1 MLWWMDAGSLGQTEQ
16 EDEKEEWTFMW
27 ESSWSA
33 LSSAQGWVRGQLK
46 SCRWRL
52 AVQITC
58 SVAVGR
64 VAVELLTRKTVGEA
78 FFRLLEEAS
87 HFQAPLMGD
96 FKHSYIC
103 CRNNTEGQS
112 WRLNNLG
119 DFLDLINDKFL
130 AWVIE
135 DPTRKSALLDL
146 IQARKNCSW
155 MWKSV
160 TIKWWHSW
168 SYKEGAG
175 PRDRHQ
181 PRISGEQ
188 PLFSSGICLAESHGM
203 HPWRGVQE
211 NWIDFLAQERSILTS
226 RQSSKDSSKKSVGP
240 LWIR

>member
-33 LSSAQGWVRGQLK
+33 LSSVQGWVKGQLK

-87 HFQAPLMGD
+87 HSQALVLMGD

-112 WRLNNLG
+112 WRSWRFSRSHQWQVPTMG
-119 DFLDLINDKFL
+119 DWGPDKEERF
-130 AWVIE
+130 
-135 DPTRKSALLDL
+135 
-146 IQARKNCSW
+146 
-155 MWKSV
+155 
-160 TIKWWHSW
+160 
-168 SYKEGAG
+168 AG
-175 PRDRHQ
+175 PITSKEELFMDVKVSDHKMVTFMILQGRSRAKRQ
-181 PRISGEQ
+181 TPAQNFRRAAFVLFRGLFGRIPWNASLERSPGE
-188 PLFSSGICLAESHGM
+188 LDWFSSSGKV
-203 HPWRGVQE
+203 HP
-211 NWIDFLAQERSILTS
+211 D
-226 RQSSKDSSKKSVGP
+226 K
-240 LWIR
+240 